1 MTFIRVKPGH
11 EIDPIDLADRFQVN
25 LNPGRPNRRP
35 PGIGIAV
42 DGFLGFTAA
51 FTVGSGDRPV
61 QSQILRFSIFLRGQ
75 HLHGGT
81 AEGSGEEFQEQARRR
96 TAPKCFFSVSLFLL
110 PLLKLI
116 AYTKE
121 YTSKLL
127 LKYML
132 LLVI

>member
-75 HLHGGT
+75 HLHGGDCRGFWGRIPRASAAQDST
-81 AEGSGEEFQEQARRR
+81 EM
-96 TAPKCFFSVSLFLL
+96 LFLSFIVSPSFAQNKRL
-110 PLLKLI
+110 H
-116 AYTKE
+116 
-121 YTSKLL
+121 
-127 LKYML
+127 
-132 LLVI
+132 